1 MRGNVDRHVVLS
13 IVFYGLCSS
22 SMLFL
27 NKLSVSMTV
36 GEQTKRLQP
45 GPISCLQLA
54 FAIAFCFLLQLGNLV
69 RYDGITKVVVY
80 YYGLYCVLFVG
91 SVYASMKALQGSN
104 VETQIVF
111 RAATPIAV
119 AGLDYFF
126 LGREMPSRRSMFA
139 LLGIIFGALLYV
151 ATDSEFRVNGFG
163 AYSWI
168 FLYFFL
174 ICIEMTLGK
183 YMMSDHK
190 LKSIWSSVLLTN
202 GLALP
207 MLFLLSFSRGE
218 FDDMGEAMAETS
230 RAQWLVVLSGC
241 VAGTLIGWAGWQCR
255 SLVSAT
261 SYTLIGVV
269 NKLLTVVMSVLFLDK
284 HASGTGIFAL
294 CLCIA
299 ASTQYSQ
306 APMRKK
312 DTEPEASEDASNPL
326 IGDYDHDGA
335 ELGKSNSTGSFK
347 SSIGEL

>member
-1 MRGNVDRHVVLS
+1 
-13 IVFYGLCSS
+13 
-22 SMLFL
+22 
-27 NKLSVSMTV
+27 
-36 GEQTKRLQP
+36 
-45 GPISCLQLA
+45 
-54 FAIAFCFLLQLGNLV
+54 
-69 RYDGITKVVVY
+69 
-80 YYGLYCVLFVG
+80 
-91 SVYASMKALQGSN
+91 
-104 VETQIVF
+104 
-111 RAATPIAV
+111 
-119 AGLDYFF
+119 
-126 LGREMPSRRSMFA
+126 
-139 LLGIIFGALLYV
+139 ALLYV

-168 FLYFFL
+168 FLYFVL